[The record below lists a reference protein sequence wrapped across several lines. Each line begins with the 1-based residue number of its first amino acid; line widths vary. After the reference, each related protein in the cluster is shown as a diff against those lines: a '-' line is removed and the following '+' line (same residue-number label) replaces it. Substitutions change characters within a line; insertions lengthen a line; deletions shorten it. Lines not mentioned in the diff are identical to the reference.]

1 MTVENKLPPL
11 ALDIKQL
18 NQTANSL
25 LVTTAILTDLNITV
39 IQTDH
44 SKINTL
50 DNEIIALNAKIVT
63 DSASFSNEIKL
74 MNATLR
80 NTAGNVAD
88 LRKQVE
94 TANTTLLSSVA
105 AVEANVKATINDQI
119 NKTLDVEVS
128 KLQREIQTLNT
139 TVSKQL
145 GDELSSI
152 AANNGTVQNLSSG
165 FQQLQ
170 SQVSATNTKLQN
182 LYLNI
187 SDLKAAVRGIVF

>member
-128 KLQREIQTLNT
+128 KLQREIQSLNT

-152 AANNGTVQNLSSG
+152 AANKGTVQNLSSG

-170 SQVSATNTKLQN
+170 SQVSATNTNLQN